1 MLPPESGLYGERVRL
16 RPMEMED
23 AAQFAEWF
31 SNPDLMQWLAVP
43 PFQMS
48 LAAEEEL
55 LRPRLTNDWE
65 NNVAFAI
72 EATDVGDEPVLI
84 GNVELRL
91 ISPVARLGDLGSRL
105 RTPSTGAAVTVRT

>member
-16 RPMEMED
+16 RPQELED

-48 LAAEEEL
+48 LAA
-55 LRPRLTNDWE
+55 LTPCML
-65 NNVAFAI
+65 VFCGIFTHAYVLHC
-72 EATDVGDEPVLI
+72 TDFSNQPL
-84 GNVELRL
+84 
-91 ISPVARLGDLGSRL
+91 
-105 RTPSTGAAVTVRT
+105 